1 MKELFK
7 VISQSEPTTIR
18 KQDGSQ
24 IHKSIIVLQEIGS
37 QYEDTFAATLL
48 GNQGKYSKGD
58 LVYCALR
65 FNAREYN
72 DTIYQDVV
80 IKDIVK
86 FHSTNVF

>member
-24 IHKSIIVLQEIGS
+24 INKSIIVLQEIGS
-37 QYEDTFAATLL
+37 PYEDTFAATLL
-48 GNQGKYSKGD
+48 GKYSKGD

-72 DTIYQDVV
+72 DSIYQDVV